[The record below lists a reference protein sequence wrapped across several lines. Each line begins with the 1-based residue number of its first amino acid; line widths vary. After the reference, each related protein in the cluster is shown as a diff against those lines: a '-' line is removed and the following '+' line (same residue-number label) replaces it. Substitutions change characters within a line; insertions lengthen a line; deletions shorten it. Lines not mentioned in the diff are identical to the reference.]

1 MTITQ
6 RQIMSIIN
14 NEYTKGNI
22 IMAGAKIL
30 KQLLVER
37 NMNVNELAERL
48 GIKPQSMSNKLYR
61 NNFSFDEMRNICD
74 ILNADLKAV
83 TRDSQKEFYET
94 MELKHNE

>member
-6 RQIMSIIN
+6 RQIMIIIN

-22 IMAGAKIL
+22 IMAGAKIP

>member
-1 MTITQ
+1 
-6 RQIMSIIN
+6 
-14 NEYTKGNI
+14 
-22 IMAGAKIL
+22 MAGAKIL
-30 KQLLVER
+30 KQLLFER

-94 MELKHNE
+94 MELNHNE

>member
-6 RQIMSIIN
+6 RQIMIIIN

-22 IMAGAKIL
+22 IMVGAKIL

>member
-6 RQIMSIIN
+6 RQIMIIIN

-22 IMAGAKIL
+22 IMTGAKIL

>member
-6 RQIMSIIN
+6 RQIMIIIN
-14 NEYTKGNI
+14 NEYTKENI

>member
-1 MTITQ
+1 
-6 RQIMSIIN
+6 
-14 NEYTKGNI
+14 
-22 IMAGAKIL
+22 MAGAKIL

-61 NNFSFDEMRNICD
+61 NNLSFDEMRNICD

>member
-1 MTITQ
+1 
-6 RQIMSIIN
+6 
-14 NEYTKGNI
+14 
-22 IMAGAKIL
+22 MAGAKIL

-74 ILNADLKAV
+74 ILNSDLKAV